1 MRSYSEKRSV
11 ITKGDPPSQ
20 TKAGKALEKRWT
32 SCQTKTNNNKKGKAN
47 GDPPFLTLLVHAT
60 GIVTKKKKKQ
70 KKKNLIDHIKQ
81 QRKGL

>member
-11 ITKGDPPSQ
+11 ITKEDPPSQ

>member
-11 ITKGDPPSQ
+11 ITKEDPPSQ

-60 GIVTKKKKKQ
+60 GIVTKKKKK
-70 KKKNLIDHIKQ
+70 KKKNLIDHIKK